1 MRDVKL
7 SIDST
12 ILKMVCVLVE
22 TIGDFVGEK
31 CYLSFQPS
39 IPPMYTIP
47 HSLSDRGILEAYH
60 EPMAFS
66 YCDLCFDV

>member
-1 MRDVKL
+1 MSL
-7 SIDST
+7 DST

-22 TIGDFVGEK
+22 TIGDFCGGEVLPFFPTK
-31 CYLSFQPS
+31 
-39 IPPMYTIP
+39 YTPYVYKIP